1 MKSLLEKYKWI
12 PIIDPGLLNQ
22 GSTYETG
29 LEQNVFILDANTGEP
44 FLGKMRVGRTVYP
57 DFLHPN
63 ATQYWKDMLDKL
75 HSKVNFSGVW
85 IDSN

>member
-22 GSTYETG
+22 GPTYETG
-29 LEQNVFILDANTGEP
+29 LERNVFILDANTGEP

-63 ATQYWKDMLDKL
+63 ATQYWKDMLDKVYSL
-75 HSKVNFSGVW
+75 VNFSGVW